1 MGNRITIVGATGVV
15 GQTLLKVLAER
26 RFPQSEV
33 RLLASAAS
41 VGRTIEFQGRQL
53 TVTEATPAAFAGI
66 DIAFFAASAEVAKE
80 LAPAAVAR
88 GAIVIDNSSAY
99 RMDASV
105 PLVVPEINAADIRY
119 HQGIIANPN
128 CSTIIMAVALKP
140 IYDAV
145 GIDRVVVST
154 YQAASGAGIAAVE
167 ELIAQVGAYVEGR
180 PLTAEVLPTA
190 LGKRHYQLAFN
201 VIPQVDVFR
210 ADGDTQEEWKMMH
223 ETQKIFHDRKLMV
236 SATCVRV
243 PVMWCH
249 SESINVQTK
258 QKLTAGRARELMASA
273 AGIVVLDDSAE
284 QLYPMPIDFAD
295 RDEVFVGRIRED
307 QSRDNAL
314 NLWAVGNQL
323 RKGAAS
329 NAVQIAE
336 AIIKNY
342 A

>member
-1 MGNRITIVGATGVV
+1 MSIRVAIVGATGVV
-15 GQTLLKVLAER
+15 GQTLLKVLDER

-41 VGRTIEFQGRQL
+41 VGRTMEFQGRQL
-53 TVTEATPAAFAGI
+53 TIAEATPEAFAGI
-66 DIAFFAASAEVAKE
+66 DIAFFAASGEVAKE
-80 LAPAAVAR
+80 LAPEAVAR

-99 RMDASV
+99 RMVEEV
-105 PLVVPEINAADIRY
+105 PLVVPEINALDIRF

-145 GIDRVVVST
+145 GIKRVVVST

-167 ELIAQVGAYVEGR
+167 ELKAQVAAYVEGR

-190 LGKRHYQLAFN
+190 VAKRHYQLAFN

-210 ADGDTQEEWKMMH
+210 PDGYTQEEWKMMY
-223 ETQKIFHDRKLMV
+223 ETQKIFNDRELMV
-236 SATCVRV
+236 SATTVRV

-249 SESINVQTK
+249 SESINVETK
-258 QKLTAGRARELMASA
+258 RKLTADHARELFAQA
-273 AGIVVLDDSAE
+273 KGIVVLDDPAE
-284 QLYPMPIDFAD
+284 QLYPMPIDFPD

-307 QSRDNAL
+307 ISCDRAL

-336 AIIKNY
+336 AIIKDY

>member
-1 MGNRITIVGATGVV
+1 MSVRVAIVGATGVV
-15 GQTLLKVLAER
+15 GQTLLKVLDER
-26 RFPQSEV
+26 SFPQSEV
-33 RLLASAAS
+33 RLLASVAS
-41 VGRTIEFQGRQL
+41 VGRTMEFQGRQL
-53 TVTEATPAAFAGI
+53 TVAEATPAAFTDI
-66 DIAFFAASAEVAKE
+66 DIAFFAASGEVAKE

-99 RMDASV
+99 RMAPDV
-105 PLVVPEINAADIRY
+105 PLVVPEINAEDIRR

-145 GIDRVVVST
+145 GIKRVVVST

-167 ELIAQVGAYVEGR
+167 ELKAQIEAYVEGR
-180 PLTAEVLPTA
+180 PLTAQVLPTA
-190 LGKRHYQLAFN
+190 SGKKHYQLAFN

-210 ADGDTQEEWKMMH
+210 ADGYTQEEWKMTY
-223 ETQKIFHDRKLMV
+223 ETQKIFDDPSLMV
-236 SATCVRV
+236 SATTVRV

-249 SESINVQTK
+249 SESINVETK
-258 QKLTAGRARELMASA
+258 RKLTAEQARQLFAQA
-273 AGIVVLDDSAE
+273 KGLVLLDDATE
-284 QLYPMPIDFAD
+284 QLYPMPIDFPD

-307 QSRDNAL
+307 ISCDSGL

-336 AIIKNY
+336 AIIKDY